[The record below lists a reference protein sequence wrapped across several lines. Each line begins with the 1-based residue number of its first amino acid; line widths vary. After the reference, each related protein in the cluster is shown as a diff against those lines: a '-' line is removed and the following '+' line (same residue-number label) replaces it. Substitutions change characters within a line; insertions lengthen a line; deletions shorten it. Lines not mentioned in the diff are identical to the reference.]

1 MSEVMIKD
9 AASLFNGMKMHPKP
23 FIAEDGKAYSLVYN
37 GRGDRGDINSY
48 EQVPVENAS
57 LRYDEWRRLDDA
69 VVRVAEYQL
78 TGIKDLREQG
88 LVYPLGNAMGTT
100 VLTWETMSD
109 MGEAI
114 TSIDPIRRGLSDA
127 PDFETKHLPIPVTYM
142 DYQIG
147 ERFLQESRNR
157 GNPINTISAERAAR
171 KVNEALE
178 NMLFGA
184 TAVKTYGGGTI
195 DTYLSFSH
203 SNSVNLTEDWDA
215 AGKTGAEIKDDV
227 LAMVQE
233 SIDYKYLGPW
243 MIYIPT
249 AYQTKMG
256 EDYSVSGSSKMTIQ
270 ERIESIEGIIKVKVA
285 HLLPAN
291 TVVMVQMTPDV
302 VELVDGL
309 PIQNVQWDTEGG
321 FMHYFKVLTIQVP
334 RLKADYNGNTGI
346 VILKAAS

>member
-1 MSEVMIKD
+1 MNDVMIKD
-9 AASLFNGMKMHPKP
+9 AASLFSGMKMPPKP
-23 FIAEDGKAYSLVYN
+23 FIAEDGKAYSLVFN
-37 GRGDRGDINSY
+37 GKGDRNDINNY
-48 EQVPVENAS
+48 TQEPANYAS

-69 VVRVAEYQL
+69 VQRVAEYQL
-78 TGIKDLREQG
+78 VGIKDLREQG

-114 TSIDPIRRGLSDA
+114 TSIDPIRRGVSDA
-127 PDFETKHLPIPVTYM
+127 PDFDIKHLPIPVTYM

-147 ERFLQESRNR
+147 ERYLQESRTR
-157 GNPINTISAERAAR
+157 GNPINTISAERGAR

-184 TAVKTYGGGTI
+184 TAIKTYGGGTI
-195 DTYLSFSH
+195 DTYLSFTH
-203 SNSVNLTEDWDA
+203 SNAVTLTENWDA
-215 AGKTGAEIKDDV
+215 AGKTGAEIKDDM
-227 LAMVQE
+227 LGMVQE
-233 SIDYKYLGPW
+233 SIDNKFLGPW
-243 MIYIPT
+243 MVYIPT
-249 AYQTKMG
+249 AYQTVIG
-256 EDYSVSGSSKMTIQ
+256 DDYSVSGASKMTIQ
-270 ERIESIEGIIKVKVA
+270 QRIESIEGIIKVKVA
-285 HLLPAN
+285 HTLPAN

-309 PIQNVQWDTEGG
+309 PIQNIQWDTEGG

-346 VILKAAS
+346 VILS